1 MWLSDTGP
9 RLIYMVLL
17 LAMLAF
23 TVLSEL
29 RSNGFQK
36 TLAKNWQKNQID
48 GMRTTLKEKEK
59 SVLSVRGRPT
69 FQRDRLRR
77 IQATQREFLDEI
89 SRLDITDDPVQHELI
104 DQTVRAFSR
113 YYELL
118 QKEQRVAG
126 LLESINRTEIE
137 SDIERLERQAD
148 ATSREARDQYL
159 RAAEFRR
166 QELRSLERAEQLS
179 ALLQAH
185 MDALESALSTMR
197 TRMINNTVWDSATVN
212 NVYSDLTQELLALE
226 RAYLEVT
233 ALEQDT
239 VLEMERYN

>member
-1 MWLSDTGP
+1 MWLVDTGQ
-9 RLIYMVLL
+9 RGIYMLL
-17 LAMLAF
+17 LIVMLAF
-23 TVLSEL
+23 TALSEM
-29 RSNGFQK
+29 RSEGFVK
-36 TLAKNWQKNQID
+36 NLAKSWQKSQID
-48 GMRTTLKEKEK
+48 GMRSTLKEKEK

-89 SRLDITDDPVQHELI
+89 TRLEIGDDPVQHELI

-126 LLESINRTEIE
+126 LLESINRSEIE

-148 ATSREARDQYL
+148 ASSREARDQYL
-159 RAAEFRR
+159 RAAEFRK

-179 ALLQAH
+179 SLLQAH

-197 TRMINNTVWDSATVN
+197 TRMINNTVWDSATVS

-239 VLEMERYN
+239 VLEMERYE